1 MKENKIETWEPDGL
15 SPIFIEDIKD
25 VLQSLY
31 NQFRAVSIRN
41 EYLEKDNAY
50 LKSESYKDEEIAK
63 IKKEW
68 NEMREDYNRGFPIS
82 EEEHERINKWVESRP
97 IANEG
102 AIGGRYSYEF
112 TPTSIGTI
120 GTIVDS
126 FTGEKFTFQD
136 I

>member
-1 MKENKIETWEPDGL
+1 MPGL
-15 SPIFIEDIKD
+15 R
-25 VLQSLY
+25 SLY

-41 EYLEKDNAY
+41 ESLEKENAY

-63 IKKEW
+63 IKKKW
-68 NEMREDYNRGFPIS
+68 NKMQEDYNRGFPIS
-82 EEEHERINKWVESRP
+82 EEEYERINKWRENRS
-97 IANEG
+97 IANDG

-112 TPTSIGTI
+112 NPTSIGTIGTI

-126 FTGEKFTFQD
+126 FTGEKFTFQN